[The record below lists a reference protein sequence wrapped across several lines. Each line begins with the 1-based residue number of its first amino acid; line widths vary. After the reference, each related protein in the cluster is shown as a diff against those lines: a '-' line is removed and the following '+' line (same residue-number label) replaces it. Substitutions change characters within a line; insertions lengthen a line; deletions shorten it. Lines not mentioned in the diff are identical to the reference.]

1 MLTGVIVNTL
11 AIVIGG
17 LIGTFAKK
25 LISKKIGDL
34 IMSALP
40 IVVLVLGVQ
49 FSISSGN
56 ILIVIL
62 SLIIGAIL
70 GESIDIDKK
79 LEGFGEKVQ
88 SKLKGNDGNFSAAF
102 VSTTLIYCVGS
113 MAILGS
119 IESGINMDHSIVY
132 TKAVLDGVS
141 AIFFASS
148 LGIGVVFS
156 AISVFVYQGLL
167 TLVAGYVAP
176 FLTTA
181 VIIEMSATGG
191 ILLIGL
197 SLTMLGIKK
206 IKVAN
211 LLPAIFLPI
220 IIMLFI
226 K

>member
-11 AIVIGG
+11 AIVVGG
-17 LIGTFAKK
+17 LIGTFANR

-88 SKLKGNDGNFSAAF
+88 SKLKGGDSNFSSAF

-119 IESGINMDHSIVY
+119 IESGINMDHSIIY
-132 TKAVLDGVS
+132 TKAILDGVS

-156 AISVFVYQGLL
+156 ALSVFVYQGLL

-220 IIMLFI
+220 IIMMFI